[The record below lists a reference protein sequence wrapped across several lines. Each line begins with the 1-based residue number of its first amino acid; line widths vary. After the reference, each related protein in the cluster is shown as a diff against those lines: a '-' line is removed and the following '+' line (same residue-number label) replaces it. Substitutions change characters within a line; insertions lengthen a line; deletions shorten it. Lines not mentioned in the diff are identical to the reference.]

1 MEISLKKL
9 GPYSTKSA
17 MHAGIGFLLLTIV
30 GIERGLLAML
40 PGLHGMRFHQV
51 YSFSPRWRSTTA
63 KGVLKGHDFTAHRG
77 NCALKEL
84 ARTRHP
90 GFRDKKI
97 AIGFLLLV
105 LVVQVKFCRFFAI
118 HGNCKFSDRGDLNQ
132 AKGATCFIQKITP
145 RTLAALKLHWGSK

>member
-63 KGVLKGHDFTAHRG
+63 KGVLKGVMTSQRTVEI
-77 NCALKEL
+77 AL
-84 ARTRHP
+84 
-90 GFRDKKI
+90 
-97 AIGFLLLV
+97 
-105 LVVQVKFCRFFAI
+105 
-118 HGNCKFSDRGDLNQ
+118 
-132 AKGATCFIQKITP
+132 
-145 RTLAALKLHWGSK
+145 

>member
-1 MEISLKKL
+1 MEISLKEL
-9 GPYSTKSA
+9 GLYSTKSA

-40 PGLHGMRFHQV
+40 PGLHGTRFHQV

-84 ARTRHP
+84 ARTR
-90 GFRDKKI
+90 
-97 AIGFLLLV
+97 
-105 LVVQVKFCRFFAI
+105 
-118 HGNCKFSDRGDLNQ
+118 
-132 AKGATCFIQKITP
+132 
-145 RTLAALKLHWGSK
+145 